1 MKSII
6 VSMAAAA
13 GLTIAGSALAAAMPT
28 AAMPAEVNEL
38 KCHLCHAVDH
48 KVIGPAWRD
57 VGKIYKG
64 VQNFEY
70 NGKEYPLLE
79 GLVMKVSKGSK
90 AGEGHWG
97 TMPMPAEDPIGTKKD
112 KIEKIVKFALSLG

>member
-1 MKSII
+1 MKSIT
-6 VSMAAAA
+6 VSMAAAV
-13 GLTIAGSALAAAMPT
+13 GLAIAGSALAAAMP
-28 AAMPAEVNEL
+28 AEVKEL
-38 KCHLCHAVDH
+38 KCLYCHAVDH

-57 VGKIYKG
+57 VGKKYKG
-64 VQNFEY
+64 DQHFEY